1 MGTPERAQALLL
13 FDGECGLCQALIRFL
28 LARDSRGTL
37 RFAPLQGPTAQG
49 HLRRLGLP
57 TADWNSLV
65 FLPST
70 EGDEAL
76 LRTDGVVAV
85 LLLLDRPWPFWG
97 RCLRAV
103 PRPVRDLG
111 YKVVARL
118 RYALFGEYRPKPL
131 PRPEWAERIL
141 P

>member
-1 MGTPERAQALLL
+1 MVTPEAEGPLLL
-13 FDGECGLCQALIRFL
+13 FDGECGLCQILLRFL
-28 LARDSRGTL
+28 LARDARAVL
-37 RFAPLQGPTAQG
+37 RYAPLQGPTAQR

-65 FLPST
+65 FLPSALG
-70 EGDEAL
+70 EKAL

-85 LLLLDRPWPFWG
+85 LLLLDPPWPFWG

-103 PRPVRDLG
+103 PRPMRDAG

-118 RYALFGEYRPKPL
+118 RYALFGEYRPRSL
-131 PRPEWAERIL
+131 PREDWAERVL